1 MLVNNYEKLFGYLKY
16 FENDNVEF
24 YKWQS
29 SKREDGV
36 ITMSYPVYDKKLRE
50 FIQDVYDSGILLNDY
65 QSLISSEI
73 STGDDAIILINNTDN
88 PEKLRAL
95 LTYFVRQERFSEGS
109 WAEAANKRIFLSI
122 LLKLKSMGEEC

>member
-1 MLVNNYEKLFGYLKY
+1 MLGNNYENLFGYIKY
-16 FENDNVEF
+16 FENDNLEF

-29 SKREDGV
+29 TKREDGV

-50 FIQDVYDSGILLNDY
+50 FIQDVYDSGIMLNDY
-65 QSLISSEI
+65 QSLVSSDI

-88 PEKLRAL
+88 SEKLRAL

>member
-1 MLVNNYEKLFGYLKY
+1 MLVNNYEKLFGYIKY
-16 FENDNVEF
+16 FENDNVDF
-24 YKWQS
+24 YRWQS

-50 FIQDVYDSGILLNDY
+50 FIQDVYESGIMLNDY
-65 QSLISSEI
+65 QSLIRSDI
-73 STGDDAIILINNTDN
+73 STGDEAIMLINNTDN
-88 PEKLRAL
+88 PDMLRAL

-122 LLKLKSMGEEC
+122 LLKLKSMEEE